1 MSKAQRYSLKCET
14 HGQRVAVSF
23 HSVGRRFFIVLLVY
37 GAKIK
42 VVSCNDRVNFNKSP
56 EKVETTF
63 TQKEYTTMSVTEPAN
78 IERGYTIASIVA
90 LQNYQ

>member
-1 MSKAQRYSLKCET
+1 MSKAQRYSLYVQMY
-14 HGQRVAVSF
+14 GQRVAVSF

-42 VVSCNDRVNFNKSP
+42 VVNCNDRVNVNKSP

-63 TQKEYTTMSVTEPAN
+63 TQKKYTIVSVTEPAN

-90 LQNYQ
+90 LQNYR